1 MWLKVQVGLL
11 RSRRP
16 YFVHGSNLVHCCDT
30 RTCAQQRLHQLF
42 PVLFAPHVA
51 DCKTYTRYPRLSP
64 TALAVLETARKPHT
78 VHAAACGSTCGG
90 AMGASETKPD
100 QYICLSF
107 KSFQATRHS
116 GSHCSC
122 CQTARHISSPVS
134 GICIAVLNPCN
145 RNCSDRRAHGVVV
158 SHPLRMR
165 KALGSIPSVSNLL
178 PSLR

>member
-1 MWLKVQVGLL
+1 MAQGTSWAVAVTQALFRSWIEFGSLL
-11 RSRRP
+11 RYANLRAATPTSAIPNALCAPRCRLQDLHSIP
-16 YFVHGSNLVHCCDT
+16 PAFSNCFGGVGDSQKT
-30 RTCAQQRLHQLF
+30 
-42 PVLFAPHVA
+42 PHSSCSSLWF
-51 DCKTYTRYPRLSP
+51 D
-64 TALAVLETARKPHT
+64 AR
-78 VHAAACGSTCGG
+78 G
-90 AMGASETKPD
+90 AIGASETKPD

-134 GICIAVLNPCN
+134 CICIAVLNPCN